1 MNSTAPGEASTPDET
16 RYLSDLL
23 GQNVRDG
30 TGKVLGRVR
39 DLIVRLRG
47 EDYPLLTAL
56 IVAVGSESIYVPI
69 SDVVA
74 LEAGQVTLTSAR
86 LDVRPFA
93 RRAGE
98 VLLSADVLGHR
109 LIDVENTDF
118 VRARD
123 VRLRRADR
131 DWVVVGL
138 DVRRRRWFPSTDR
151 SRISRDWK
159 SFEALIGHAPTLLFR
174 SSFGRIRRFRPAEI
188 ADLLENATP
197 PEQTELL
204 AQVHDD
210 PELEADVFEELDE
223 DRQAQLLRTRP
234 IDEVAGVLARMRA
247 DDAAD
252 AVAQLPQDRRQPV
265 LDLLPP
271 GQRTKILTLLGY
283 NTATAGGLMTLE
295 YLALPER
302 ATIDDALE
310 RIKTSTGQ
318 QPEALTT
325 IYILDDDGHL
335 NGGLTLVEALQHDPA
350 TVLGDVAGSDPV
362 HAFPGDDIVD
372 ITTRMADF
380 NLLTLPV
387 VDEEHR
393 LLGIITVDDALEAAI
408 PEDWRRRTRHT
419 HTNAVPVMTTSIEL
433 PPPDR
438 TSNED
443 PQR

>member
-1 MNSTAPGEASTPDET
+1 MNSITPGEAPPSDQTI
-16 RYLSDLL
+16 YLSDLL
-23 GQNVRDG
+23 GENVRDSA
-30 TGKVLGRVR
+30 GKVLGRVR
-39 DLIVRLRG
+39 DAIVRLRG

-56 IVAVGSESIYVPI
+56 VVALGSESIYVPI
-69 SDVVA
+69 GDVIA
-74 LEAGQVTLTSAR
+74 LTGDQVTLASAR

-123 VRLRRADR
+123 VRLRRTDQQ
-131 DWVVVGL
+131 WVVAGL
-138 DVRRRRWFPSTDR
+138 DVRRRRWFPTTDR
-151 SRISRDWK
+151 GRTSRDWK

-174 SSFGRIRRFRPAEI
+174 SSFGRIRRLRPAEI

-223 DRQAQLLRTRP
+223 DRQAQLLRNRP
-234 IDEVAGVLARMRA
+234 IDEVAAVLTRMRA

-252 AVAQLPQDRRQPV
+252 AIADLPQDRRQPV
-265 LDLLPP
+265 LDLLPA
-271 GQRTKILTLLGY
+271 GQRTKVLTLLGY
-283 NTATAGGLMTLE
+283 ATATAGGLMTLE

-302 ATIDDALE
+302 STVQDALQ
-310 RIKTSTGQ
+310 RIRDAVGQ
-318 QPEALTT
+318 QPEALAT
-325 IYILDDDGHL
+325 IYTLDADGHL
-335 NGGLTLVEALQHDPA
+335 NGALTVIEALQHDPGTALADIAA
-350 TVLGDVAGSDPV
+350 TDPI
-362 HAFPGDDIVD
+362 HATPSDDIVD

-387 VDEEHR
+387 IDDTHQ

-408 PEDWRRRTRHT
+408 PDDWRRRTRQNHP
-419 HTNAVPVMTTSIEL
+419 NAAPTTTSIEL
-433 PPPDR
+433 PPLNQTPPDGTR
-438 TSNED
+438 
-443 PQR
+443 Q